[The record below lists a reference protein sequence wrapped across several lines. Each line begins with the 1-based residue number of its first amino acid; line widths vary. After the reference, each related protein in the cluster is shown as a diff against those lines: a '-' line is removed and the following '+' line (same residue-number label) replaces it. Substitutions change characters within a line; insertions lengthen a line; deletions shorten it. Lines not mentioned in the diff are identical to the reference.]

1 MMRITEVQI
10 ELAKDP
16 ASRVVAFARLV
27 IDGAFVVRELK
38 ILRGPRGLFVAM
50 PDRKMKDHCPRCH
63 RRNVLD
69 ALWCNWCRTDLGG
82 PRPGKRHADVSHPI
96 GPAAREQLELA
107 VIEAYQAKLREAA

>member
-38 ILRGPRGLFVAM
+38 VLRGPRGLLVAM
-50 PDRKMKDHCPRCH
+50 PDRAVKDHCPRCD

-69 ALWCNWCRTDLGG
+69 ALWCNWCGEDLGA
-82 PRPGKRHADVSHPI
+82 PRPGKRHADVAHPI